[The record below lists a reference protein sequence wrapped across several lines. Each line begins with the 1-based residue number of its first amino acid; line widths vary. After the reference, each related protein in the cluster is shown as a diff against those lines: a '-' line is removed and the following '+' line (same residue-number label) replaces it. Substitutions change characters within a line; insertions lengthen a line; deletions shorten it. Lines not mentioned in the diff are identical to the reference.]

1 MFDDDD
7 RFEPDAD
14 GEPVLVGLTRGEM
27 LEFIRL
33 DELINAKGHFPDILR
48 DEWHSADEKRW
59 LELRDKHEAARH
71 LFLNDGKTRH

>member
-7 RFEPDAD
+7 KFEPDAD
-14 GEPVLVGLTRGEM
+14 GEPVLVGLTRSEM

-33 DELINAKGHFPDILR
+33 DELINAKGPFPDILR

-59 LELRDKHEAARH
+59 LELRDNHEAARH
-71 LFLNDGKTRH
+71 LFLNSNKTRH